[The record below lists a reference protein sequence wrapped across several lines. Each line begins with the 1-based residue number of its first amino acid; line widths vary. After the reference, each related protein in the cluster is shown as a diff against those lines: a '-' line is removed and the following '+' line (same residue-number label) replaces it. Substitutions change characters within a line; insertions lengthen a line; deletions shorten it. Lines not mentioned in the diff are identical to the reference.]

1 MVRAATCQYRC
12 AGQAAVSTDSTECT
26 ANGVQCSSTTQ
37 PCTICPPIQSPP
49 VLQPV
54 YIAAPTSPPFET
66 YVPPPVY
73 TYVEPPVYTYVEPPV
88 QYQPVYIP
96 STSTPVFTY
105 VEQPVQYQPVY
116 IPQPIQYQTAQPI
129 QYQTQPIQYQT
140 QPMQYQTAQPI
151 QYQTQP
157 IQYQTVVNNLNGMP
171 QFYRNLINQCI
182 DRNTNNVVLDALCSN
197 RRRSSAADATTSQ
210 GPTPLVIALSAGGA
224 LTILAAAAVVFNR
237 IADKRVAHE
246 LFAMGLLE

>member
-116 IPQPIQYQTAQPI
+116 IPQP
-129 QYQTQPIQYQT
+129 
-140 QPMQYQTAQPI
+140 MQYQTAQPI

-157 IQYQTVVNNLNGMP
+157 IQYQTVVNNLNGMS